1 MVKVDS
7 LKSEGNGY
15 RVDRN
20 LLKIKTIR
28 SPGTERLGEGL
39 KYGVYSSNSWSPQC
53 RQEYFF

>member
-1 MVKVDS
+1 MGIMVKVDS

-28 SPGTERLGEGL
+28 SPGKERLGEGL
-39 KYGVYSSNSWSPQC
+39 KYGVYSSNSWSP
-53 RQEYFF
+53 